1 VRRWIVLVSCALIA
15 AAGVWVGI
23 LISSD
28 HVSDPCPLK
37 SGVRYATLRQAQAA
51 SKKYEACIAQAFNVG
66 TTGVV
71 LRPAH

>member
-1 VRRWIVLVSCALIA
+1 MFASCALIA
-15 AAGVWVGI
+15 AAGVWVGV

-28 HVSDPCPLK
+28 QVSDPCPLK

-51 SKKYEACIAQAFNVG
+51 SKKYEACIAKAFKVG
-66 TTGVV
+66 TTGAV